1 MRALSPTSRWN
12 LLVVAVLCVN
22 TGTGCNENQCSP
34 YDETRC
40 VGSQLQVCLLYDDSD
55 TFLGGTYLAWEPF
68 YGGAIPA
75 SGSCPDY
82 CVEADGQANCSM
94 TSAPIPECARDGNAC
109 WQGSPVE
116 CLGGFPLDYGA
127 FAPCEVDAG
136 ETCVNAS
143 CVPLADSGAD

>member
-1 MRALSPTSRWN
+1 MILRSP
-12 LLVVAVLCVN
+12 LLVTVLALAPLS
-22 TGTGCNENQCSP
+22 GCDLERNQCGLGQTTCHGAEMFWCTECDTDTIGGGQ
-34 YDETRC
+34 YRC
-40 VGSQLQVCLLYDDSD
+40 WVPSRPL
-55 TFLGGTYLAWEPF
+55 P
-68 YGGAIPA
+68 
-75 SGSCPDY
+75 CPNY
-82 CVEADGQANCSM
+82 CVEAEGQANCSM
-94 TSAPIPECARDGNAC
+94 TSAPVPECARDGNAC